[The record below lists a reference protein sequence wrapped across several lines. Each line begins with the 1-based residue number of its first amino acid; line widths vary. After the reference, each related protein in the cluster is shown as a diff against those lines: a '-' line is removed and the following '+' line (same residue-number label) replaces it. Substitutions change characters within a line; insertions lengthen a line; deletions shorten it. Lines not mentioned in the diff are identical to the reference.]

1 MTETARRLP
10 DLERAGD
17 RIYRLDIV
25 PPTGVDEA
33 TRDSLV
39 SAVSTGFI
47 NRRNQSGES
56 FRPSIVYNNTQT
68 GTSVLD
74 TLIEKFEQLG
84 PGDSFDMAIAFINQG
99 GLDQL
104 LLTFDLMARRGVHG
118 RLITGTYLSFTD
130 PQALR
135 TLLLY
140 PDIDVRVYNDTE
152 YKQGGLHAKG
162 YAFRHGGTVDLIVGS
177 SNITERA
184 LQANMEW
191 NLAVSSAADGDV
203 VDSFYS
209 VYEQVWNAPC
219 CVPLTPDFIA
229 DYEVAYRANQAKKV
243 MATADGP
250 AAHGVIEPNDMQ
262 RPALANLA
270 DERAQGE
277 PRALVISATGTGKT
291 YLTAFDV
298 KQCAPKPRRVLFIVH
313 RERIAKAALKSFR
326 RVLGDA
332 YSSYGLYGGGNTD
345 VDANCLF
352 CTIQTLSRSDNYR
365 QFSPREFD
373 YIIVDEVHR
382 VGGSTYQRVLDY
394 FEPRFL
400 LGMSA
405 TPERNDGFD
414 VFEFFNYQVAY
425 EIRLQQ
431 ALENHLVAP
440 FHYFGITDEA
450 FAPKLEGGEPDYAA
464 EAKAIID
471 QSRKFGYSGPR
482 LKCLIFCSRNVE
494 SERVAEEMSRLGAR
508 VVSLAGA
515 STDDERENAME
526 RLEAPD
532 GPHALDYIITVDIFN
547 EGVDIPTVNQV
558 VMVRPTESAIVFV
571 QQLGRGLRINP
582 EKDYVCVVDFIGN
595 YQNNYNIPI
604 ALNGDRSFEK
614 ERLRH
619 DVHSGGAFIPGT
631 TSIQFDEVSRKK
643 VLRSINKANFTKMSL
658 LRDAYKN
665 LRRRLG
671 RIPTLEDFRDWGEAS
686 PYNIFD
692 SKSLGSYH
700 EFLTRCEPDY
710 HVHFNEDQRA
720 ILRFVS
726 CELANGKR
734 PTDLVLLRSLMES
747 GGAPVRLSD
756 IASEVR
762 AAEEMRGAYRP
773 GRDYTRELHN
783 ACRVLSLEFYPTATR
798 SKYPALLTRNDD
810 AAKPTQ
816 QLLDALAD
824 TEFKRQLEEVI
835 DFGLHTFELEYA
847 DASPQSR
854 LCINSRYTRKDA
866 CRLLCWDK
874 NEEGTINGYAFKT
887 SDWVIFVTY
896 EKAADV
902 AASIRYRDELVSQ
915 EDFIW
920 YSQSN
925 RSLQSEDYRKLSRF
939 DPATTRIHLFIKKS
953 DSEGSDHYYLGCVR
967 PHIGQITEE
976 KQRNDAGKELPIL
989 RVPFTLE
996 HPVARETFRYLT
1008 S

>member
-1 MTETARRLP
+1 MAEAARRLP
-10 DLERAGD
+10 DLSRVGNKTYSLE
-17 RIYRLDIV
+17 IV
-25 PPTGVDEA
+25 PPAGMDPA
-33 TRDSLV
+33 TRDDLV
-39 SAVSTGFI
+39 SGVSTGFI
-47 NRRNQSGES
+47 NRQNLSSES
-56 FRPSIVYNNTQT
+56 FRPSIVYNNTQA
-68 GTSVLD
+68 GTSVLE
-74 TLIEKFEQLG
+74 TLIEKFEQLQQ
-84 PGDSFDMAIAFINQG
+84 GDSFDMAIAFINQG

-104 LLTFDLMARRGVHG
+104 LLTFDLLKARGVRG
-118 RLITGTYLSFTD
+118 RLITGTYLTFTD

-135 TLLLY
+135 TLQLY
-140 PDIDVRVYNDTE
+140 PNIDVRIYNDTT

-162 YAFRHGGTVDLIVGS
+162 YAFHHGETVDLIVGS

-191 NLAVSSAADGDV
+191 NLSVSSAADGDI
-203 VDSFYS
+203 VDSFHS

-219 CVPLTPDFIA
+219 CGPLSTEFIA
-229 DYEVAYRANQAKKV
+229 QYEVAYKADQAKKV
-243 MATADGP
+243 VAATDGP
-250 AAHGVIEPNDMQ
+250 AAHGVITPNDMQ
-262 RPALANLA
+262 RPALRNLA
-270 DERAQGE
+270 EERANGE

-291 YLTAFDV
+291 YLAAFDV
-298 KQCAPKPRRVLFIVH
+298 KQCTPKPRRVLFIVH
-313 RERIAKAALKSFR
+313 RERIAKAALKSFE
-326 RVLGDA
+326 RVLGDT
-332 YSSYGLYGGGNTD
+332 YSSYGLYGDGNAD
-345 VDANCLF
+345 VDADCLF
-352 CTIQTLSRSDNYR
+352 CTIQTLSKQNNLL

-394 FEPRFL
+394 FEPKFL

-405 TPERNDGFD
+405 TPERNDRFD

-431 ALENHLVAP
+431 ALENHLVSP

-464 EAKAIID
+464 EAKAIIE

-494 SERVAEEMSRLGAR
+494 SEHVAEEMGRLGAR

-515 STDDERENAME
+515 STDDEREDAME
-526 RLEAPD
+526 RLE
-532 GPHALDYIITVDIFN
+532 GPEGPRALDYIITVDIFN

-558 VMVRPTESAIVFV
+558 VMVRPTDSAIVFV
-571 QQLGRGLRINP
+571 QQLGRGLRVNP
-582 EKDYVCVVDFIGN
+582 EKDYVCVIDFIGN

-604 ALNGDRSFEK
+604 ALNGDRSYEK

-619 DVHSGGAFIPGT
+619 DVHDGGAFIPGT

-643 VLRSINKANFTKMSL
+643 VLRSINNANFTKLTL
-658 LRDAYKN
+658 LRNAYTN

-692 SKSLGSYH
+692 NNNLGSYH
-700 EFLTRCEPDY
+700 EFLTKCEPDY
-710 HVHFNEDQRA
+710 HVRFDDDQRP
-720 ILRFVS
+720 ILQFVS

-734 PTDLVLLRSLMES
+734 PTDLVLLRCLAES
-747 GGAPVRLSD
+747 DGTAVRLGE
-756 IASEVR
+756 IVAELQ
-762 AAEEMRGAYRP
+762 AADQMRGTYRP
-773 GRDYTRELHN
+773 DRDYLRELRN
-783 ACRVLSLEFYPTATR
+783 ACRVLSLGFYPTITR
-798 SKYPALLTRNDD
+798 NKYPALLTCDGETVSLTD
-810 AAKPTQ
+810 KLVA
-816 QLLDALAD
+816 ALAD
-824 TEFKRQLEEVI
+824 EEFRRQLDEVV
-835 DFGLHTFELEYA
+835 DFGLHTYELEYTN
-847 DASPQSR
+847 ASPQSR

-920 YSQSN
+920 FSQSN
-925 RSLQSEDYRKLSRF
+925 RSLRSADYQKLSKF

-953 DSEGSDHYYLGCVR
+953 DSEGSDHYYLGCVT
-967 PHIGQITEE
+967 PHIDEITEE
-976 KQRNDAGKELPIL
+976 TQRNDEGRELPIL

-1008 S
+1008 D